1 MRSVLASFLT
11 MSMLFFACG
20 VYTFSP
26 SALGGVKTIA
36 IQQFT
41 NNTTE
46 YGINDLVA
54 DQVNQAFIDDNTL
67 RVVSDE
73 QADIILI
80 GAVVAYSHEPYTYNE
95 AESVQ
100 EYVCRISLKIK
111 IEYADS
117 EKILW
122 EDNKLSDY
130 GIYSV
135 TGSTGNQTQDDAN
148 QAAIEKLVEEI
159 LNRTVKGW

>member
-1 MRSVLASFLT
+1 MRSVLALIIIVSI
-11 MSMLFFACG
+11 LFCACG

-36 IQQFT
+36 VLQFKNT
-41 NNTTE
+41 TTE
-46 YGINDLVA
+46 YGIDDLVA

-67 RVVSDE
+67 RVVSQE
-73 QADIILI
+73 HADIILI
-80 GAVVAYSHEPYTYNE
+80 GEVALYSHEPYTFNE
-95 AESVQ
+95 EESVQ
-100 EYVCRISLKIK
+100 EYICRISLKVK
-111 IEYADS
+111 IEYSDS

-122 EDNKLSDY
+122 EDKRLTDY

-135 TGSTGNQTQDDAN
+135 TGTTGNQTQDEAN
-148 QAAIEKLVEEI
+148 QAAIEKLSQEI